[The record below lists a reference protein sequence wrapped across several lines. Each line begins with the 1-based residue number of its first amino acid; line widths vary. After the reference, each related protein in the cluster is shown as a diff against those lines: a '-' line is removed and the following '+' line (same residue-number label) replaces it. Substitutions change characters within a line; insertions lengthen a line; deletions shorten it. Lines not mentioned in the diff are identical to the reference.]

1 MIFYQKTLDRTV
13 TVRYMMISE
22 ERRDREASKLQCT
35 FKEAL
40 WNGGEMEDQNVY
52 GKPVT
57 LKNILKFAVPTIAMT
72 VFMSFYTMVDGLF
85 VSNLI
90 GTNAL
95 SAINLT
101 APVIQL
107 VTAISTMLA
116 TGGSAVI
123 MKKMGEQKKEEAKED
138 FTFLILVN
146 VLVGLVM
153 CLLGYL
159 LMEHIFAGMNLS
171 GDVAGYCV
179 EYLSRYLVFTVPI
192 LLMNNFTLYMI
203 ASEKATLSLLC
214 SVTGGVLNM
223 VLDYVFL
230 AGFRMGIGGA
240 AIATGLG
247 YSVTAVV
254 GLVVFSSKKSLL
266 HFKKPVC
273 RFKVLMNA
281 ATNGCSEMATALV
294 TGIIT
299 MMFNWTMLHYVGED
313 GVAAVT
319 IIMYVL
325 MFASSLYTGYS
336 YGVAP
341 MISFYDG
348 ERNHEKLKKL
358 VSLSLRVIAVI
369 SVVTVTASLVMT
381 KPLVSIFARPDN
393 PVYHLAV
400 TGNRICTIALFFVGF
415 NIFASGMF
423 TALSNGVVSAVLA
436 FSRSFVFMLIT
447 MIVLPLILGVNGI
460 WLATPAAELMALVL
474 AVCMFFKYK
483 KRYGY

>member
-1 MIFYQKTLDRTV
+1 
-13 TVRYMMISE
+13 
-22 ERRDREASKLQCT
+22 
-35 FKEAL
+35 
-40 WNGGEMEDQNVY
+40 MENQNVY
-52 GKPVT
+52 ENPVT
-57 LKNILKFAVPTIAMT
+57 LGNILKFAVPTIAMT

-123 MKKMGEQKKEEAKED
+123 MKKMGEQKREEAKED

-146 VLVGLVM
+146 TVVGIIM
-153 CLLGYL
+153 CGMGYL
-159 LMEHIFAGMNLS
+159 AMDHIFAGMNLS
-171 GDVAGYCV
+171 ADVEGYCV
-179 EYLSRYLVFTVPI
+179 DYLSRYLVFTVPI

-203 ASEKATLSLLC
+203 ASEKATLSLIC
-214 SVTGGVLNM
+214 SVTGGILNM
-223 VLDYVFL
+223 VLDYVFI
-230 AGFRMGIGGA
+230 AGFDMGIGGA

-247 YSVTAVV
+247 YSVTAAA
-254 GLVVFSSKKSLL
+254 GLFVFSRKKSLL
-266 HFKKPVC
+266 HFKKPKI
-273 RFKVLMNA
+273 RLKVLVNA
-281 ATNGCSEMATALV
+281 ASNGCSEMATALV

-299 MMFNWTMLHYVGED
+299 MMFNWTMLRYVGED
-313 GVAAVT
+313 GIAAVT

-341 MISFYDG
+341 MVSYYYG
-348 ERNHEKLKKL
+348 EQNHEKLKKL
-358 VSLSLRVIAVI
+358 VGISMKVIAGI
-369 SVVTVTASLVMT
+369 SLATAGASLMLT
-381 KPLVSIFARPDN
+381 RPLVSVFARPDN
-393 PVYHLAV
+393 PVYDLAV
-400 TGNRICTIALFFVGF
+400 TGNRICTIALLFIGF

-447 MIVLPLILGVNGI
+447 MLVLPVFLGVKGI
-460 WLATPAAELMALVL
+460 WLATPAAELMALAL
-474 AVCMFFKYK
+474 SAFMLLKYR

>member
-1 MIFYQKTLDRTV
+1 
-13 TVRYMMISE
+13 
-22 ERRDREASKLQCT
+22 
-35 FKEAL
+35 
-40 WNGGEMEDQNVY
+40 MENSNVY
-52 GKPVT
+52 KKPVT

-101 APVIQL
+101 APIIQL

-123 MKKMGEQKKEEAKED
+123 MKKMGEQKTDEAKED

-146 VLVGLVM
+146 VIVGIVM
-153 CLLGYL
+153 CTVGYL
-159 LMEHIFAGMNLS
+159 AMDHIFAGMNLS
-171 GDVAGYCV
+171 ADVEGYCV

-203 ASEKATLSLLC
+203 ASGKANLSLVC

-223 VLDYVFL
+223 VLDFVFV
-230 AGFRMGIGGA
+230 AAFDMGISGA

-254 GLVVFSSKKSLL
+254 GLFVFSRKKSLL
-266 HFKKPVC
+266 HFKKPVF
-273 RFKVLMNA
+273 RFKVLANA
-281 ATNGCSEMATALV
+281 AANGCSEMATALV

-341 MISFYDG
+341 MLSFYYG
-348 ERNHEKLKKL
+348 EQNHEKLKKL
-358 VSLSLRVIAVI
+358 VALSMKVIAVI
-369 SVVTVTASLVMT
+369 SMVAVAVSFMLTR
-381 KPLVSIFARPDN
+381 PLVSVFARPDN
-393 PVYHLAV
+393 PVYDLAV
-400 TGNRICTIALFFVGF
+400 TGNRICTVALFFIGF

-423 TALSNGVVSAVLA
+423 TALSNGIVSAVLA

-460 WLATPAAELMALVL
+460 WLATPAAELMALAL
-474 AVCMFFKYK
+474 SIFMFSKYR

>member
-1 MIFYQKTLDRTV
+1 
-13 TVRYMMISE
+13 
-22 ERRDREASKLQCT
+22 
-35 FKEAL
+35 
-40 WNGGEMEDQNVY
+40 MENQNAY
-52 GKPVT
+52 NKPVT
-57 LKNILKFAVPTIAMT
+57 LRNILQFAVPTIAMS

-90 GTNAL
+90 GTSAL

-101 APVIQL
+101 APVIQV

-123 MKKMGEQKKEEAKED
+123 MKKMGEQKPNEARED
-138 FTFLILVN
+138 FTFLIIVN
-146 VLVGLVM
+146 VVVGLIM
-153 CLLGYL
+153 TLLGYS
-159 LMEHIFAGMNLS
+159 LMDPIFGSMGLS
-171 GDVAGYCV
+171 QEVADYCTA
-179 EYLSRYLVFTVPI
+179 YLSRYLLFTIPI

-203 ASEKATLSLLC
+203 ASEKATLSLIC
-214 SVTGGVLNM
+214 SVAGGVLNM
-223 VLDYVFL
+223 VLDY
-230 AGFRMGIGGA
+230 GFIRLLDMGISGA

-254 GLVVFSSKKSLL
+254 GLFVFSRKKSLL
-266 HFKKPVC
+266 HFTKPAF
-273 RFKVLMNA
+273 RFKVLASA
-281 ATNGCSEMATALV
+281 AANGCSEMATALV

-299 MMFNWTMLHYVGED
+299 MMFNWTMLRYVGED

-341 MISFYDG
+341 MLSYYYG
-348 ERNHEKLKKL
+348 EKNHEKLKKL
-358 VSLSLRVIAVI
+358 VSTSLKVITGI
-369 SVVTVTASLVMT
+369 SLVTVAASFAAT

-393 PVYHLAV
+393 PVYALAV
-400 TGNRICTIALFFVGF
+400 TGNRICTLALFFIGF

-423 TALSNGVVSAVLA
+423 TALSNGIISAILA

-447 MIVLPLILGVNGI
+447 MLVLPAVFGVNGI
-460 WLATPAAELMALVL
+460 WLATPAAELMALAL
-474 AVCMFFKYK
+474 SAWMFVKYR
-483 KRYGY
+483 KRYQY

>member
-1 MIFYQKTLDRTV
+1 MQETNTRKT
-13 TVRYMMISE
+13 E
-22 ERRDREASKLQCT
+22 EK
-35 FKEAL
+35 F
-40 WNGGEMEDQNVY
+40 MENSNVY
-52 GKPVT
+52 KKPVT

-101 APVIQL
+101 APIIQL

-123 MKKMGEQKKEEAKED
+123 MKKMGEQKCEEAKED

-146 VLVGLVM
+146 VIVGIIM
-153 CLLGYL
+153 CTVGYL
-159 LMEHIFAGMNLS
+159 AMDHIFAGMNLS
-171 GDVAGYCV
+171 VDVKGYCV

-203 ASEKATLSLLC
+203 ASEKANLSLIC

-223 VLDYVFL
+223 ALDYVFI
-230 AGFRMGIGGA
+230 AEFGMGISGA

-254 GLVVFSSKKSLL
+254 GVFMFSQKKSLL
-266 HFKKPVC
+266 HFKKPAF
-273 RFKVLMNA
+273 RFKVLANA
-281 ATNGCSEMATALV
+281 AANGCSEMATALV

-299 MMFNWTMLHYVGED
+299 LMFNWTMLHYVGED

-341 MISFYDG
+341 MLSYYYG
-348 ERNHEKLKKL
+348 EKNQEKLKK
-358 VSLSLRVIAVI
+358 
-369 SVVTVTASLVMT
+369 
-381 KPLVSIFARPDN
+381 
-393 PVYHLAV
+393 
-400 TGNRICTIALFFVGF
+400 
-415 NIFASGMF
+415 
-423 TALSNGVVSAVLA
+423 
-436 FSRSFVFMLIT
+436 
-447 MIVLPLILGVNGI
+447 
-460 WLATPAAELMALVL
+460 W
-474 AVCMFFKYK
+474 
-483 KRYGY
+483 

>member
-1 MIFYQKTLDRTV
+1 MEQETV
-13 TVRYMMISE
+13 Y
-22 ERRDREASKLQCT
+22 L
-35 FKEAL
+35 
-40 WNGGEMEDQNVY
+40 
-52 GKPVT
+52 KPVT
-57 LKNILKFAVPTIAMT
+57 LKNIFKFAVPTIAMT

-101 APVIQL
+101 APIIQL

-123 MKKMGEQKKEEAKED
+123 MKKMGAQKTKEARED

-146 VLVGLVM
+146 IVVGFLM
-153 CLLGYL
+153 CGLGYL
-159 LMEHIFAGMNLS
+159 AMNSIFAGMNLS
-171 GDVAGYCV
+171 ADVTRYCT
-179 EYLSRYLVFTVPI
+179 EYLSRYLLFTIPI

-203 ASEKATLSLLC
+203 ASEKATLSLIC
-214 SVTGGVLNM
+214 SVAGGLLNM
-223 VLDYVFL
+223 VLDYVFIAEL
-230 AGFRMGIGGA
+230 DMGISGA

-254 GLVVFSSKKSLL
+254 GLFVFSQKKNLL
-266 HFKKPVC
+266 HFQKPAF
-273 RFKVLMNA
+273 RWKMLINA

-299 MMFNWTMLHYVGED
+299 MMFNWTMLHYVGEN

-325 MFASSLYTGYS
+325 MFVSSLYTGYS

-341 MISFYDG
+341 MISYYYG
-348 ERNHEKLKKL
+348 EQNSEKLKKL
-358 VSLSLRVIAVI
+358 VTLSIRVISII
-369 SVVTVTASLVMT
+369 SILTVTVSFVLTE
-381 KPLVSIFARPDN
+381 PLVSVFARPDD
-393 PVYHLAV
+393 PVYNLAV
-400 TGNRICTIALFFVGF
+400 TGNRICTIALFFIGY

-423 TALSNGVVSAVLA
+423 TALSNGVVSAILA

-447 MIVLPLILGVNGI
+447 MLVLPAIMGVNGI
-460 WLATPAAELMALVL
+460 WLATPAAELMALL
-474 AVCMFFKYK
+474 LSAFMFLKYR
-483 KRYGY
+483 KRYQY

>member
-1 MIFYQKTLDRTV
+1 
-13 TVRYMMISE
+13 
-22 ERRDREASKLQCT
+22 
-35 FKEAL
+35 
-40 WNGGEMEDQNVY
+40 MENQNVY
-52 GKPVT
+52 ENPVT
-57 LKNILKFAVPTIAMT
+57 LGNILKFAVPTIAMT

-123 MKKMGEQKKEEAKED
+123 MKKMGEQKSGEAKED
-138 FTFLILVN
+138 FTFLILIN
-146 VLVGLVM
+146 VFVGMVM
-153 CLLGYL
+153 CMAGYL
-159 LMEHIFAGMNLS
+159 AMDRIFAGMGLS
-171 GDVAGYCV
+171 AEVEKYCV
-179 EYLSRYLVFTVPI
+179 EYLSRYLVFTIPI

-203 ASEKATLSLLC
+203 ASGKATLSLIC
-214 SVTGGVLNM
+214 SVTGGLLNM
-223 VLDYVFL
+223 ALDYLFIAVFH
-230 AGFRMGIGGA
+230 MGISGA
-240 AIATGLG
+240 AIATGMG

-254 GLVVFSSKKSLL
+254 GLFVFCRKKSLL
-266 HFKKPVC
+266 HFQKPVF
-273 RFKVLMNA
+273 RWKVLVNA
-281 ATNGCSEMATALV
+281 AANGCSEMATALV

-299 MMFNWTMLHYVGED
+299 MMFNWTMLRYVGEN

-341 MISFYDG
+341 MVSYYYG
-348 ERNHEKLKKL
+348 EGNHGKLKKL
-358 VSLSLRVIAVI
+358 VGTSFRVIAFI
-369 SVVTVTASLVMT
+369 SIMTVAASFALT
-381 KPLVSIFARPDN
+381 RPLVSVFARPDN
-393 PVYHLAV
+393 PVYDLAV
-400 TGNRICTIALFFVGF
+400 TGNRICTIALCFIGY

-436 FSRSFVFMLIT
+436 FSRSFVFMLAA
-447 MIVLPLILGVNGI
+447 MIVLPLLFGVNGI
-460 WLATPAAELMALVL
+460 WLATPAAELMALAL
-474 AVCMFFKYK
+474 SAFMLRKYR
-483 KRYGY
+483 KRYEY

>member
-1 MIFYQKTLDRTV
+1 
-13 TVRYMMISE
+13 
-22 ERRDREASKLQCT
+22 
-35 FKEAL
+35 
-40 WNGGEMEDQNVY
+40 METQNIY
-52 GKPVT
+52 LKPVT

-90 GTNAL
+90 GTSAL

-101 APVIQL
+101 APLIQL

-123 MKKMGEQKKEEAKED
+123 MKKMGEQKTEEAKED

-146 VLVGLVM
+146 VVVGFIM
-153 CLLGYL
+153 CGLGYL
-159 LMEHIFAGMNLS
+159 LMNHIFAGMNLS
-171 GDVAGYCV
+171 ADVEGYCV
-179 EYLSRYLVFTVPI
+179 EYLSRYLLFTVPI

-203 ASEKATLSLLC
+203 ASEKATLSLVC
-214 SVTGGVLNM
+214 SVSGGVLNM
-223 VLDYVFL
+223 VLDFVFI
-230 AGFRMGIGGA
+230 AGLGMGIGGA
-240 AIATGLG
+240 AVATGLG

-254 GLVVFSSKKSLL
+254 GLVVFSRKKSLL
-266 HFKKPVC
+266 HFKKPVM
-273 RFKVLMNA
+273 RFRVLAGA

-299 MMFNWTMLHYVGED
+299 MMFNWTMLRYVGED

-341 MISFYDG
+341 MLSYYYG
-348 ERNHEKLKKL
+348 EQNHEKLKKL
-358 VSLSLRVIAVI
+358 VAVSLKVIAVI
-369 SVVTVTASLVMT
+369 SVMTVVMSFALT
-381 KPLVSIFARPDN
+381 KPLVSVFARPDN
-393 PVYHLAV
+393 PVHGLAV
-400 TGNRICTIALFFVGF
+400 TGNRICTIALFFIGF

-436 FSRSFVFMLIT
+436 FSRSFVFMLVT
-447 MIVLPLILGVNGI
+447 MLVLPLILGVNGI
-460 WLATPAAELMALVL
+460 WLATPAAELMALL
-474 AVCMFFKYK
+474 LSAGMFLKYR

>member
-1 MIFYQKTLDRTV
+1 
-13 TVRYMMISE
+13 
-22 ERRDREASKLQCT
+22 
-35 FKEAL
+35 
-40 WNGGEMEDQNVY
+40 MENQNVY
-52 GKPVT
+52 LKPVT

-90 GTNAL
+90 GTSAL

-107 VTAISTMLA
+107 VTAVSTMLA

-123 MKKMGEQKKEEAKED
+123 MKKMGEHKTEEAKED

-146 VLVGLVM
+146 VVVGFLM
-153 CLLGYL
+153 CGLGYL
-159 LMEHIFAGMNLS
+159 MMDRIFAGMNLS
-171 GDVAGYCV
+171 ADVEGYCV
-179 EYLSRYLVFTVPI
+179 EYLSRYLLFTVPI

-203 ASEKATLSLLC
+203 ASEKAALSLVC

-223 VLDYVFL
+223 VLDFVFI
-230 AGFRMGIGGA
+230 AGFGMGISGA
-240 AIATGLG
+240 AVATGLG
-247 YSVTAVV
+247 YSVTAVA
-254 GLVVFSSKKSLL
+254 GLIVFSRKKSFL
-266 HFKKPVC
+266 HFKKPVM
-273 RFKVLMNA
+273 RFKVLAGA

-299 MMFNWTMLHYVGED
+299 MMFNWTMLRYVGED

-341 MISFYDG
+341 MLSYYYG
-348 ERNHEKLKKL
+348 EQNHEKLKKL
-358 VSLSLRVIAVI
+358 VAVSLKVIAVI
-369 SVVTVTASLVMT
+369 SVMTVVMSFALT
-381 KPLVSIFARPDN
+381 KPLVSVFARPDN
-393 PVYHLAV
+393 PVYGLAV
-400 TGNRICTIALFFVGF
+400 TGNRICTIALFFIGF

-423 TALSNGVVSAVLA
+423 TALSNGVVSAILA
-436 FSRSFVFMLIT
+436 FSRSFVFMLAT
-447 MIVLPLILGVNGI
+447 MLVLPLILGVNGI
-460 WLATPAAELMALVL
+460 WLATPAAELMALL
-474 AVCMFFKYK
+474 LSAGMFLKYR

>member
-1 MIFYQKTLDRTV
+1 MENQTL
-13 TVRYMMISE
+13 YE
-22 ERRDREASKLQCT
+22 
-35 FKEAL
+35 
-40 WNGGEMEDQNVY
+40 
-52 GKPVT
+52 KPVT
-57 LKNILKFAVPTIAMT
+57 LKHILKFAVPTIAMT

-101 APVIQL
+101 APVIQV
-107 VTAISTMLA
+107 VTAVSTMLA

-123 MKKMGEQKKEEAKED
+123 MKKMGEQKVSEARED

-146 VLVGLVM
+146 AAVGFVM
-153 CLLGYL
+153 CALGYL
-159 LMEHIFAGMNLS
+159 AMGPVFAGMNLS
-171 GDVAGYCV
+171 AEVAGYCV
-179 EYLSRYLVFTVPI
+179 EYLSRYLLFTVPI

-203 ASEKATLSLLC
+203 ASEKATLSLVC

-223 VLDYVFL
+223 VLDYVFIGML
-230 AGFRMGIGGA
+230 DMGIGGA
-240 AIATGLG
+240 AVATGMG

-254 GLVVFSSKKSLL
+254 GLVVFSRKTSLL
-266 HFKKPVC
+266 HFRKPVP
-273 RFKVLMNA
+273 RVKVLVNA
-281 ATNGCSEMATALV
+281 ASNGCSEMATALV

-299 MMFNWTMLHYVGED
+299 MMFNWTMLRYVGEN

-325 MFASSLYTGYS
+325 MFVSSLYTGYS

-341 MISFYDG
+341 MISYYHG
-348 ERNHEKLKKL
+348 EENHGKLKTLIGISLK
-358 VSLSLRVIAVI
+358 VIACISVLSLA
-369 SVVTVTASLVMT
+369 ASFALT
-381 KPLVSIFARPDN
+381 KPLVSVFARPDN
-393 PVYHLAV
+393 PVYDLAV
-400 TGNRICTIALFFVGF
+400 TGNRICTIALIFIGF

-423 TALSNGVVSAVLA
+423 TALSNGVVSAILA

-447 MIVLPLILGVNGI
+447 MLVLPLFLGVSGI

-474 AVCMFFKYK
+474 SAGMFWKHRK
-483 KRYGY
+483 TYGYL